1 MATLP
6 YRNDAFLVLQNVLKL
21 EEKLELSIKKVD
33 ELDKKFDK
41 LIGILSEV
49 LESMRKPVYGVSTEF
64 TKEKKKNGKRDK
76 ADVQ

>member
-6 YRNDAFLVLQNVLKL
+6 YRNDAFLVLQKVEIL
-21 EEKLELSIKKVD
+21 EEKVD
-33 ELDKKFDK
+33 EIDKKFDK

-64 TKEKKKNGKRDK
+64 TKENKKNGKKDK
-76 ADVQ
+76 ADIQ

>member
-6 YRNDAFLVLQNVLKL
+6 YRNDAFLVLQKVDEL
-21 EEKLELSIKKVD
+21 EEKVD

-64 TKEKKKNGKRDK
+64 EKTKKSGDKKNGKKDK
-76 ADVQ
+76 ADIQ